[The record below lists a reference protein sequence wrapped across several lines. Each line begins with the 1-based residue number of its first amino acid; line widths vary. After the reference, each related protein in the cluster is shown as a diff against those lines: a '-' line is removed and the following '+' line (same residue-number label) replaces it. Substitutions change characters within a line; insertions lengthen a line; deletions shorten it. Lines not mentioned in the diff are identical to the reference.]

1 MLVFR
6 HEDKSCEFDSDSMN
20 LREVIK
26 ALGLDSKK
34 VIAATL
40 DNIPHDLA
48 AAVTTGGE
56 VSAITT
62 DSPEGLEILRHSTAH
77 LMAQAV
83 LRLYPGSH
91 FGVGPAIKDG
101 FYYDIDATGKIGRAH
116 V

>member
-1 MLVFR
+1 MLQFK
-6 HEDKSCEFDSDSMN
+6 HEDKSFDSNSDRIT
-20 LREVIK
+20 LHEVIK

-34 VIAATL
+34 VIAAKLNDTL
-40 DNIPHDLA
+40 YDLA
-48 AAVTTGGE
+48 ATVNEGGE

-101 FYYDIDATGKIGRAH
+101 RYRRNH
-116 V
+116 